1 MSIEIHENAHKQLI
15 NWRRY
20 LHQHPELSFQEHQ
33 TAQYITE
40 QLKEFANIE
49 ITHPTETSVM
59 GRLKGKKG
67 AGKTVAI
74 RADIDAL
81 PIKEATDHSF
91 KSKVDGVMH
100 ACGHDGHVAILLG
113 TAKMLSE
120 LQEDLIGEFVFLFQH
135 AEEVPPGGAREMV
148 AAGVL
153 DNVDYVLGLH
163 LWSTV
168 PVGEVQI
175 TEGPISAAS
184 DIFDITVEGKSS
196 HASQPDAG
204 IDALAIA
211 SQIVTNIQ
219 HIIGRVIDPL
229 KNGVVSVT
237 RFHSGDAYNV
247 IPDKAYLG
255 GSVRALTS
263 DVRKQVE
270 QHLEQ
275 ICTHIATAHNATA
288 TLDYQYGYD
297 PVVNNKELTA
307 GIFEHAKEH
316 FKDDEG
322 IRVVKSAPLL
332 TGEDFSAF
340 SNVVPSC
347 YAGIGAMKHEPAIPH
362 HHPQF
367 DVHED
372 ALKIAL
378 KYYVTTALH
387 VTGNDSLK

>member
-175 TEGPISAAS
+175 TEGPISAA
-184 DIFDITVEGKSS
+184 
-196 HASQPDAG
+196 
-204 IDALAIA
+204 
-211 SQIVTNIQ
+211 
-219 HIIGRVIDPL
+219 
-229 KNGVVSVT
+229 
-237 RFHSGDAYNV
+237 
-247 IPDKAYLG
+247 
-255 GSVRALTS
+255 
-263 DVRKQVE
+263 
-270 QHLEQ
+270 
-275 ICTHIATAHNATA
+275 
-288 TLDYQYGYD
+288 
-297 PVVNNKELTA
+297 
-307 GIFEHAKEH
+307 
-316 FKDDEG
+316 
-322 IRVVKSAPLL
+322 
-332 TGEDFSAF
+332 
-340 SNVVPSC
+340 
-347 YAGIGAMKHEPAIPH
+347 
-362 HHPQF
+362 
-367 DVHED
+367 
-372 ALKIAL
+372 
-378 KYYVTTALH
+378 
-387 VTGNDSLK
+387 

>member
-1 MSIEIHENAHKQLI
+1 
-15 NWRRY
+15 
-20 LHQHPELSFQEHQ
+20 
-33 TAQYITE
+33 
-40 QLKEFANIE
+40 
-49 ITHPTETSVM
+49 
-59 GRLKGKKG
+59 
-67 AGKTVAI
+67 
-74 RADIDAL
+74 
-81 PIKEATDHSF
+81 
-91 KSKVDGVMH
+91 
-100 ACGHDGHVAILLG
+100 
-113 TAKMLSE
+113 
-120 LQEDLIGEFVFLFQH
+120 
-135 AEEVPPGGAREMV
+135 
-148 AAGVL
+148 
-153 DNVDYVLGLH
+153 YVLGLH

-229 KNGVVSVT
+229 KNGLVSVT
-237 RFHSGDAYNV
+237 PFHSGDAYNV
-247 IPDKAYLG
+247 IPDTAYLG

-263 DVRKQVE
+263 DLRKQVE
-270 QHLEQ
+270 QQLQQ
-275 ICTHIATAHNATA
+275 ICTHIETAYNATA

-307 GIFEHAKEH
+307 GIFEHAQEH
-316 FKDDEG
+316 VQDDEH

-332 TGEDFSAF
+332 TGEDFSAL

-347 YAGIGAMKHEPAIPH
+347 YAGIGAMKNDPVIPH

-378 KYYVTTALH
+378 QYYVTAALH